1 MTEITNNE
9 IERSSAS
16 PLNQI
21 KSELAEGQTIKDP
34 QGSAQTAFQK
44 FAAGAQFATPSGL
57 EKAQPRK
64 KKRGRPRKHPKKLSS
79 HAEPLAALSG
89 DVKTPPVDA
98 ALAERHIEEKKPAE
112 LYQYTAPFLGM
123 LSQIPAH
130 QLKNKAWAL
139 TKDESIEIAKA
150 LDPVINEFLPDME
163 KMDPKT
169 AAILGFAIVTAS
181 IYHKKALEIEAAS
194 AAISQQQPVAAAVA

>member
-57 EKAQPRK
+57 EKPSPRK
-64 KKRGRPRKHPKKLSS
+64 KKRGRPRKYPKKLSS

-98 ALAERHIEEKKPAE
+98 ALAERQPEPQKPVE
-112 LYQYTAPFLGM
+112 FFTYTAPFLGM

-130 QLKNKAWAL
+130 SLKNKAWAL
-139 TKDESIEIAKA
+139 TKDESIEVAKA
-150 LDPVINEFLPDME
+150 LDPVINEFLPDLE

-181 IYHKKALEIEAAS
+181 IYHKKALEIEAAQ
-194 AAISQQQPVAAAVA
+194 SQIVQPSQTSAVA